1 MQIWH
6 NKCKVGRE
14 HLVTD
19 RREHAG
25 TEGPVKTWL
34 GVRTICAAA
43 LALNAAYASA
53 DPTVTD
59 PLAMTT
65 RAAPTTAAPS
75 TTAAAPSAALSAP
88 TTLVPRGLSST
99 DLPAYDDF
107 MHRAV
112 AQKRLELVR
121 FVDRDDRRVF
131 LGLSRDGYLGIQIQT
146 RDRR

>member
-6 NKCKVGRE
+6 NKCEVGRE
-14 HLVTD
+14 HLVMD
-19 RREHAG
+19 RWERAG

-34 GVRTICAAA
+34 RVRTICAAA
-43 LALNAAYASA
+43 LALNAAYAAA

-59 PLAMTT
+59 PFAMTT
-65 RAAPTTAAPS
+65 TRPAPTTAP
-75 TTAAAPSAALSAP
+75 PSAALSAP
-88 TTLVPRGLSST
+88 TTLVPRGLSTT
-99 DLPAYDDF
+99 DFPAYDDF

-131 LGLSRDGYLGIQIQT
+131 LGLSRDG
-146 RDRR
+146 